1 MVSPPPAP
9 RFAARLA
16 GVGLVVFLANA
27 GLLVLQLVAGK
38 LLSPFVGSSLSTW
51 TVVIAAFLTGIAFG
65 NAIGGRIADR
75 VATPGKLVQFLIF
88 GAISAL
94 WMIALTEILQRTG
107 SHRSLELEIRIPV
120 LAFALCFP
128 AGFTLSL
135 LTPMAIRICVPDV
148 QHTGSVSGL
157 VFALGTLGCL
167 LGNYL
172 TGFELIPRLEL
183 NWIVAGVAGLLIL
196 TAAVVYA
203 AVRNNPPRTEA
214 VAPGAPAVVGPSNSL
229 PLRLACVIVFA
240 CSFAGMSLEL
250 SAVRLLAPVLGVSL
264 FTWTGVIG
272 VMLAGTALGNFVG
285 GRLADRASRSG
296 QPDRMARSLGWSLLF
311 CGLTTVLVIL
321 AFVVLQNAPIFGI
334 PTEPNE
340 QRSKAF
346 SSFGII
352 ERVLAWTFALFF
364 LPMLGL
370 GLISPQAIR
379 SAVPDVGS
387 VGRVAGTVY
396 AWSIAGAIAGTFAT
410 GYVLI
415 SSLGVNNTI
424 LSAAALP
431 CAALLL
437 VRVGTL
443 NPGTSQA
450 SGRSTP
456 LILDSGPML
465 YALAATLGAVFGGF
479 VLSFQQTRGGATS
492 DGIVVN
498 ALLETNYYTIQVS
511 NADTTLA
518 LVPPTTPLHAV
529 VGMGLDP
536 QRQFYRDMI
545 LDNLRHSQVN
555 MQDPTYLHYKHE
567 HFQLEIVR
575 LMKERTPE
583 KQSVLVIGGGGYT
596 FPRCTRVLI
605 PTASV
610 DVVEI
615 DPGVTR
621 MAKEQLGL
629 IDEWKIR
636 SIHMDGRQFVAEK
649 AQPGTY
655 DLVTL
660 DAVNDLSVPSHLM
673 TMEFN
678 ESVKKTLSPGGVYLV
693 TVIDLV
699 ETGQLWKAA
708 AHTLRESFRH
718 VEMVFPTDL
727 LDEND
732 PPRSARSVIVLYA
745 SDAPF
750 DAAKLRAAT
759 VKQTGQE
766 PKTQAVTREIFDSLL
781 AIDGSLDDRLARKL
795 NEPDRV
801 RVAAKKADWLEYR
814 RRAELQGSLE
824 WDRGHY
830 ERRKGE
836 MDEAERLD
844 TLAKL
849 ILQER
854 ENREKLPAYRGK
866 WAEYTRLRIELAG
879 ANSVPL
885 GKTIILTDQ
894 FSPTDNLMM
903 DVFKKR

>member
-1 MVSPPPAP
+1 MVSTPP

-38 LLSPFVGSSLSTW
+38 LMSPFVGSSLSTW

-75 VATPGKLVQFLIF
+75 AATPGKLVQFLIF
-88 GAISAL
+88 GAIAAL
-94 WMIALTEILQRTG
+94 WMIALPEILQGTG
-107 SHRSLELEIRIPV
+107 AYKILELGVRIPV

-128 AGFTLSL
+128 AGFALSL

-157 VFALGTLGCL
+157 VFALSTLGCL

-172 TGFELIPRLEL
+172 TGFELIPRMEL
-183 NWIVAGVAGLLIL
+183 NWIVAAVALLLIL

-203 AVRNNPPRTEA
+203 VVRNNPPFEA
-214 VAPGAPAVVGPSNSL
+214 VAPSSALSPTATPSL

-240 CSFAGMSLEL
+240 CSFAGMTLEL
-250 SAVRLLAPVLGVSL
+250 TAVRLLAPVLGVSL

-272 VMLAGTALGNFVG
+272 VMLAGTALGNFAG
-285 GRLADRASRSG
+285 GRLADRGSRSVH
-296 QPDRMARSLGWSLLF
+296 PNRLALSLGWSLIF
-311 CGLTTVLVIL
+311 CGLATVLVIL

-334 PTEPNE
+334 PTEPDE
-340 QRSKAF
+340 QPSRSF

-364 LPMLGL
+364 LPMFGL
-370 GLISPQAIR
+370 GLISPQVIR
-379 SAVPDVGS
+379 MAVPNVGS

-424 LSAAALP
+424 LLAAALP
-431 CAALLL
+431 CFVL
-437 VRVGTL
+437 
-443 NPGTSQA
+443 
-450 SGRSTP
+450 P
-456 LILDSGPML
+456 LIAVSRVATEAKENGKNITVPLVLESGAML

-479 VLSFQQTRGGATS
+479 VLSFQQTR
-492 DGIVVN
+492 DGSSRDGMVVN
-498 ALLETNYYTIQVS
+498 ALLETNYYTIRIA
-511 NADTTLA
+511 NAEPAIA
-518 LVPPTTPLHAV
+518 LTPPTMPLQAV
-529 VGMGLDP
+529 AGVNLDP
-536 QRQFYRDMI
+536 QPQFYRDMI

-575 LMKERTPE
+575 QMKERTPE

-621 MAKEQLGL
+621 MAKEKLGL
-629 IDEWKIR
+629 LDEWKIR

-649 AQPGTY
+649 SLPGAY

-673 TMEFN
+673 TKEFN
-678 ESVKKTLSPGGVYLV
+678 ESVKKTLAPGGVYLV

-708 AHTLRESFRH
+708 AHTLRESFEQ
-718 VEMVFPTDL
+718 VEMVFPTDAF
-727 LDEND
+727 DEND
-732 PPRSARSVIVLYA
+732 PSHAGRSVIVLYA
-745 SDAPF
+745 SDAPL
-750 DAAKLRAAT
+750 DAGKLRAAT
-759 VKQTGQE
+759 VKQAGRE
-766 PKTQAVTREIFDSLL
+766 PNTAIVGRDILEAMLAFDAGLEIRLL
-781 AIDGSLDDRLARKL
+781 PRLNSDDRQKLAAR
-795 NEPDRV
+795 
-801 RVAAKKADWLEYR
+801 KADWTEYR
-814 RRAELQGSLE
+814 HLSQLQMAYEGHRDYLIRRQGELDEPKRTADLE
-824 WDRGHY
+824 EATRE
-830 ERRKGE
+830 ERATR
-836 MDEAERLD
+836 D
-844 TLAKL
+844 KL
-849 ILQER
+849 S
-854 ENREKLPAYRGK
+854 AYRGK
-866 WAEYTRLRIELAG
+866 WLAYVKPMIELAK
-879 ANSVPL
+879 ANNVTL
-885 GKTIILTDQ
+885 AKKIILTDQ
-894 FSPTDNLMM
+894 FCPTDNLMM